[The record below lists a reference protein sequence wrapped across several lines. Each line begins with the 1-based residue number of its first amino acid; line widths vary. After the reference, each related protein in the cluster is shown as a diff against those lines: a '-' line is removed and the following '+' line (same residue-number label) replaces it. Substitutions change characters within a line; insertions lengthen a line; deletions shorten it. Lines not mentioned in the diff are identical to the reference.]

1 MKGELHMKVLNCET
15 SRVACHSTGMISG
28 RVVIVR
34 GHLDLKNVHTG
45 DIIVAKQ
52 TDVNYTPQMLIASA
66 IIRFSHAATFAR
78 ENHIPC
84 LVGCVGVMAKLTNGD
99 VVTIDTHN
107 KLISVA

>member
-1 MKGELHMKVLNCET
+1 MKVLNCET

-66 IIRFSHAATFAR
+66 IITEEGGKIFTCCDLCQR
-78 ENHIPC
+78 ESYPVSC
-84 LVGCVGVMAKLTNGD
+84 WMCRRYG
-99 VVTIDTHN
+99 
-107 KLISVA
+107 

>member
-1 MKGELHMKVLNCET
+1 MKVLNCET

-66 IIRFSHAATFAR
+66 IITEEGGRFSHAATIAR

>member
-1 MKGELHMKVLNCET
+1 MKVLNCET

-66 IIRFSHAATFAR
+66 IITEEGEDFHMLRPLPERIISR
-78 ENHIPC
+78 V
-84 LVGCVGVMAKLTNGD
+84 LLD
-99 VVTIDTHN
+99 V
-107 KLISVA
+107 